1 MRYKVKGKKT
11 TIVVLCIAV
20 LFILAAH
27 ALGFN
32 TTRTAT
38 RVGYTGH
45 EWLDSW
51 SGKYINLDGTMSKT
65 IHTDSEPDTIRVEIV
80 TESGSISITMTDP
93 NGNVVFEKSD
103 IETSNFD
110 VDVSEKVKVKI
121 EADNHKGSFSITS
134 K

>member
-11 TIVVLCIAV
+11 TIVVLVIAV
-20 LFILAAH
+20 LFILVAH

-38 RVGYTGH
+38 RVGFSGH

-51 SGKYINLDGTMSKT
+51 SGKYTKLNGTMSKT
-65 IHTDSEPDTIRVEIV
+65 IYTDTEPDTIHVEIV
-80 TESGSISITMTDP
+80 TESGSISITMIDS
-93 NGNVVFEKSD
+93 NGNIVFEKSD
-103 IETSNFD
+103 IDTSSFD
-110 VDVSEKVKVKI
+110 VDVSGKVKVKI